1 MGPALLRTRLAL
13 SPHSTFGNLY
23 LPFISASSVT
33 PPEHQ
38 YCGPCLWDI
47 GRAKIH
53 PPIFTV
59 GKRRH
64 PALSAA
70 PSSACR
76 GCRTL
81 TPTAERGT
89 LWAANTA
96 SSAAGQLPRGQH
108 SSKGS
113 SRGRVF
119 SLEVWE
125 AFHQLLPIL
134 GTTVPDSGA
143 MRVPHS

>member
-1 MGPALLRTRLAL
+1 MTGAREAQLMGPALLRTCLAL

-59 GKRRH
+59 GKRRQQRKEVVLRTPHSQTDRLSH
-64 PALSAA
+64 PLHRRSLIR
-70 PSSACR
+70 S
-76 GCRTL
+76 
-81 TPTAERGT
+81 
-89 LWAANTA
+89 LWR
-96 SSAAGQLPRGQH
+96 LWFRLCFKIK
-108 SSKGS
+108 SKT
-113 SRGRVF
+113 
-119 SLEVWE
+119 
-125 AFHQLLPIL
+125 QLLITCAPRPSTDYIIKGEEEL
-134 GTTVPDSGA
+134 PWQSSG
-143 MRVPHS
+143 